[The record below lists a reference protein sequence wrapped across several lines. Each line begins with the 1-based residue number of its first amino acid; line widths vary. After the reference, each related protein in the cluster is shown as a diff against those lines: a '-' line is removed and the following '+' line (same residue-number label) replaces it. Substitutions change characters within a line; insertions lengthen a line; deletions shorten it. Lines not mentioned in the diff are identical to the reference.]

1 MFQGSGKAL
10 TNFWAVVIKE
20 LRSYFLSPF
29 IYLISAVFL
38 LLSGYY
44 FYTDLIF
51 YVQFGFGTNILANF
65 WQLFFTDL
73 RLVVLLTVPFLT
85 IRLFTEEK
93 RLGTIELLLTYPMRD
108 SELFWGKF
116 VACSIATLFMV
127 SFTVVYPVILYSVQP
142 YDWTITIAG
151 YAGLVLISL
160 AFIACG
166 LFISSLTDNLGV
178 AGLSA
183 LGISLLFWI
192 LSWNDGAT
200 NQGVLRWL
208 AQVSMVTHFQ
218 SFAQGFID
226 SREVTFFI
234 VFVLF
239 FSFLTLRSLEA
250 RQWRGRK

>member
-1 MFQGSGKAL
+1 MSLSGGRSL

-29 IYLISAVFL
+29 IYLMAAVFL

-51 YVQFGFGTNILANF
+51 YVQFGFGMNIMSAF

-116 VACSIATLFMV
+116 VACSLATLFIL
-127 SFTVVYPVILYSVQP
+127 SFTIIYPMLLYSVQP
-142 YDWTITIAG
+142 FDWTVTIAG
-151 YAGLVLISL
+151 YLGLVLISL

-183 LGISLLFWI
+183 LGLSLLFWI
-192 LSWNDGAT
+192 LSWNDGAM

-208 AQVSMVTHFQ
+208 AEVSMVSHFQ

-226 SREVTFFI
+226 TKEVTFFI

>member
-1 MFQGSGKAL
+1 MSQGSGRAL
-10 TNFWAVVIKE
+10 TNFWAVVMKE

-29 IYLISAVFL
+29 IYLIAAVFL

-51 YVQFGFGTNILANF
+51 YVQFGFGMNIMSAF

-73 RLVVLLTVPFLT
+73 RLVVLLTIPFLT

-116 VACSIATLFMV
+116 VACSIATLFIL
-127 SFTVVYPVILYSVQP
+127 SFTIIYPILLYSVQP
-142 YDWTITIAG
+142 FDWTVAIAG
-151 YAGLVLISL
+151 YIGLVLIAL

-183 LGISLLFWI
+183 LGLSLLFWI
-192 LSWNDGAT
+192 LSWNDGAM
-200 NQGVLRWL
+200 NQGVLRML
-208 AQVSMVTHFQ
+208 AEVSMVTHFQ

-226 SREVTFFI
+226 SKEVTFFI

>member
-1 MFQGSGKAL
+1 MPQGSGRVL
-10 TNFWAVVIKE
+10 TNFWAVVMKE

-29 IYLISAVFL
+29 IYLIAAVFL

-51 YVQFGFGTNILANF
+51 YVQFGFGMNIMAAF

-116 VACSIATLFMV
+116 VACSIATLFIL
-127 SFTVVYPVILYSVQP
+127 SFTIMYPILLYSVQP
-142 YDWTITIAG
+142 FDWTITIAG
-151 YAGLVLISL
+151 YTGLVFISL

-183 LGISLLFWI
+183 LGLSLLFWI
-192 LSWNDGAT
+192 LSWNDGAM
-200 NQGVLRWL
+200 NQGVLRML
-208 AQVSMVTHFQ
+208 AEVSMVSHFQ

-226 SREVTFFI
+226 SKEVTFFI

>member
-1 MFQGSGKAL
+1 MSQGGRSL

-29 IYLISAVFL
+29 IYLMAAVFL

-51 YVQFGFGTNILANF
+51 YVQFGFGMNIMSAF

-73 RLVVLLTVPFLT
+73 RLVVLLTIPFLT

-116 VACSIATLFMV
+116 VACSIATLFIL
-127 SFTVVYPVILYSVQP
+127 SFTIVYPILLYSVQP
-142 YDWTITIAG
+142 FDWTVTIAG
-151 YAGLVLISL
+151 YMGLVLISL

-183 LGISLLFWI
+183 LGLSLLFWI
-192 LSWNDGAT
+192 LSWNDGAM

-208 AQVSMVTHFQ
+208 AEVSMVSHFQ

-226 SREVTFFI
+226 SKEVTFFV